1 MDYQNMLKRQEEN
14 KDYAT
19 DRFNF
24 SLQNMQ
30 AIPSGLS
37 KTSAF
42 VYNTRVW
49 PFLEVYTC
57 TDVEKEAFI
66 NKIKYDGM
74 TIMAIGKIGEYL
86 DPSEQHYF
94 KGRIIRFDG
103 LEDDSHVANEIY
115 NELLKGVYL

>member
-1 MDYQNMLKRQEEN
+1 MLTRQEEN
-14 KDYAT
+14 RDYAV
-19 DRFNF
+19 DKFNY

-30 AIPSGLS
+30 AIPSALS

-94 KGRIIRFDG
+94 KGRVIRFDG
-103 LEDDSHVANEIY
+103 LNDDSHVANEIY